1 MTLLAKLLSRLLLGA
16 VVAWGAASLAWLLTT
31 TLPGDPVE
39 AALGPQ
45 AAPADHARARALYGT
60 DRPLS
65 ERYVRWHRRL
75 LHRSDSE
82 VPHDHCAELGVGLHS
97 DLGFSFTYRQPV
109 APLIQKKLPRS
120 LELAVAATALQV
132 LLGVSLGA
140 WAALR
145 RGTRLDAAI
154 VSVSTALGSA
164 PTFALGL
171 LLQYALAH
179 RLGLLP
185 IDTTGQQA
193 GLFSAAIVLPASTI
207 ALYGA
212 GALVRVVRRELVDA
226 TQAPFFF
233 AARARGATRFGAI
246 VRHALRSA
254 LVPISQLAIL
264 ELGGLIGGA
273 VVTEKL
279 FRWPGLGDLTVAA
292 IQNRDVE
299 LVVGLTLV
307 GAFVVTITLL
317 LADVLA
323 LLLDPRASARGTP

>member
-1 MTLLAKLLSRLLLGA
+1 MRAFAALFSRLLVGA
-16 VVAWGAASLAWLLTT
+16 LVAWGTASLAWLLTT

-45 AAPADHARARALYGT
+45 MAPADLARARALYGT
-60 DRPLS
+60 DRPLG

-75 LHRSDSE
+75 LHGAESE
-82 VPHDHCAELGVGLHS
+82 VPHEHCADLGAGLHS

-120 LELAVAATALQV
+120 LELAVAATLLQV
-132 LLGVSLGA
+132 LLGVGLGA
-140 WAALR
+140 VAALR

-185 IDTTGQQA
+185 IDGTGQPL

-207 ALYGA
+207 ALYGT
-212 GALVRVVRRELVDA
+212 GTLVRVVRRELVDA
-226 TQAPFFF
+226 TEAPYFF
-233 AARARGATRFGAI
+233 AARARGATRMGALL
-246 VRHALRSA
+246 RHALRSA
-254 LVPISQLAIL
+254 LVPVSQLALL
-264 ELGGLIGGA
+264 ELGALISGA

-279 FRWPGLGDLTVAA
+279 FRWPGVGDLAVAA

-299 LVVGLTLV
+299 LVVGLALV
-307 GAFVVTITLL
+307 GAVIVTLTLL
-317 LADVLA
+317 VADLGA
-323 LLLDPRASARGTP
+323 LWLDPRSRRR